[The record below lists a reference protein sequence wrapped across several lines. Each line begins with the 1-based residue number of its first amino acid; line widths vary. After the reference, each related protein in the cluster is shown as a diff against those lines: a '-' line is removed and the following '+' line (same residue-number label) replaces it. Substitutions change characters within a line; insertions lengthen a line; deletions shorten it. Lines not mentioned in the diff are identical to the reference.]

1 MDYIT
6 TEDAAKELG
15 VSVRRTQAMIR
26 LGVLP
31 AKKFGKAYAVDPND
45 VAWVKNTP
53 VDKRKSGWTKKTPP
67 PSKQG

>member
-15 VSVRRTQAMIR
+15 VSVRRIQAMIR
-26 LGVLP
+26 DGVLP
-31 AKKFGKAYAVDPND
+31 AKKFGKAYAVNPED
-45 VAWVKNTP
+45 VEWLKHQE
-53 VDKRKSGWTKKTPP
+53 RKPGWTDKALP